1 MQKESSSV
9 KLDPVLLWAKF
20 QPQGLMLLK
29 YNLKYNKFNIAPKS
43 IVFAALQALWSE
55 GFS

>member
-9 KLDPVLLWAKF
+9 KLGPVLLWAKF

-29 YNLKYNKFNIAPKS
+29 YNPLCKFNIAPKS